1 MHTTPEIDEKVKMKE
16 KEQNMNNKKENEED
30 CLIIPQQIE
39 DFLTVSHHST
49 HIIENFV
56 EPQEG
61 NLEIDQINE
70 RIMTHE
76 GKIKLY
82 RNKLEKLV
90 ENGEND
96 HDIEAMRSSD
106 AECFEDT
113 VITPEKSGSSFA
125 IEKRTKVEIIVLS
138 VQ

>member
-1 MHTTPEIDEKVKMKE
+1 MKE

-82 RNKLEKLV
+82 RNKLENVV
-90 ENGEND
+90 ENGKNVHYDMEVV
-96 HDIEAMRSSD
+96 RSSD
-106 AECFEDT
+106 AECFEDI